1 MVLRACCSAV
11 GCARTRECMCEWV
24 DCIHG
29 KQCVCAHLTVKRAV
43 QIGCARTRVCMCEW
57 VDCMQHLQH
66 GFTHRTTLSRH
77 ACVPTEPLF
86 PGTHAYPPNHSFQ
99 ARMRTCL
106 VQAHFQS
113 TVMQSSRVN
122 AALCKLASCM
132 QWSGSNGFATVAPT
146 PQLGHAVTLAMQW
159 SGATP
164 LGTCM
169 RT

>member
-66 GFTHRTTLSRH
+66 GFTHRTTLSI
-77 ACVPTEPLF
+77 CNMDSPTEPLF
-86 PGTHAYPPNHSFQ
+86 PFA
-99 ARMRTCL
+99 L

-132 QWSGSNGFATVAPT
+132 QWSGSNGCATVAAT